1 MRRVALALV
10 HHPVLDR
17 EGSIVTSAI
26 TNLDVHDIA
35 RSAMTY
41 GLPRYYWVHPIAAQ
55 RLLVERITSHW
66 IEGSGARRIPDR
78 VAPMRLVRVVSSLQD
93 AIINLS
99 EGQEVEVWTTG
110 AGSSQSFESL
120 SHGSASVALC
130 KPGPPVLIVFGTGW
144 GLHQSVHDRASKR
157 LEAIHSAGPEGFNHL
172 SVRAAAAI
180 LLDRL
185 LGEYS
190 RGKHARHEQPIW

>member
-1 MRRVALALV
+1 VRRIALALV

-17 EGSIVTSAI
+17 QGAIVTSAI

-35 RSAMTY
+35 RTAMTF
-41 GLPRYYWVHPIAAQ
+41 GLCAYYMVHPIEAQ
-55 RLLVERITSHW
+55 RLLVDRITSHW

-78 VAPMRLVRVVSSLQD
+78 VAPMRLVRVVPSLQN
-93 AIINLS
+93 AIVNLS
-99 EGQEVEVWTTG
+99 EGQEVIVWTTG
-110 AGSSQSFESL
+110 AGTSL
-120 SHGSASVALC
+120 SSECLSHSAASAVLC
-130 KPGPPVLIVFGTGW
+130 EPGPPVLIVFGTAW
-144 GLHQSVHDRASKR
+144 GLHQSIHDTATKR
-157 LEAIHSAGPEGFNHL
+157 LDAIHSAGPEGYNHL

-190 RGKHARHEQPIW
+190 QGKHARNEQPIW

>member
-1 MRRVALALV
+1 MALL

-17 EGSIVTSAI
+17 EGAIVTSAI

-41 GLPRYYWVHPIAAQ
+41 GLCAYYLVHPIAAQ

-66 IEGSGARRIPDR
+66 IDGSGARRIPDR
-78 VAPMRLVRVVSSLQD
+78 VAPMQLVRIVPSLKD
-93 AIINLS
+93 AIANLS
-99 EGQEVEVWTTG
+99 EGQEVIVWTTG
-110 AGSSQSFESL
+110 AGPSQTSRCL
-120 SHGSASVALC
+120 SHHEASAVLC
-130 KPGPPVLIVFGTGW
+130 ESGPPVLIVFGTGW
-144 GLHQSVHDRASKR
+144 GLHQNIHDAATGR
-157 LEAIHSAGPEGFNHL
+157 LAAIHSAGPEGFNHL

-190 RGKHARHEQPIW
+190 PGKHARH